1 MQIKLCLHLLS
12 LHPFMLHIES
22 GNKSLVEF
30 MTHKSQTMPRA
41 DSADAFNNNCLQTTS
56 CHLTRLKP
64 VCVWHRV
71 LTSRWSFKGQKCSL
85 NPITQA

>member
-30 MTHKSQTMPRA
+30 MKHKSQTMPRA
-41 DSADAFNNNCLQTTS
+41 DSVTWLMLSTTTVS
-56 CHLTRLKP
+56 KRLP
-64 VCVWHRV
+64 V
-71 LTSRWSFKGQKCSL
+71 T
-85 NPITQA
+85 